1 MAEITL
7 PVSLGEALD
16 KLTILD
22 IKCSKIRDEERKA
35 SALKEYNVLLTSLQE
50 YVTKYAWHYK
60 ILRSVNL
67 SIWDQQDKFHG
78 VEGSKPSEVELGRI
92 CSIILDDNDRRF
104 RVKAKINH
112 IAASSLRE
120 VKGYAKKK
128 AFIYGHLGLGD
139 MFWLNGAVR
148 YLSTCYDE
156 TLVVCKRKYEANVAA
171 LYVDDPTIKLHLIDD
186 DVDLFPFVPVLKAF
200 WEAKRY
206 TVFACGNHLIDP
218 HGPMP
223 EKPWIYDFPYC
234 FYDDMKLSRSV
245 QKDYFYMPT
254 DSEAESL
261 LRLVKRWSPK
271 YIVVHQQSQNKTL
284 PIWDKVAQRSSD
296 PIFDLNENHYEP
308 GHPYYMIAEMVA
320 NKPLFHYKRLLEE
333 ATEIHLLESS
343 VYCMASHLDLSR
355 VLVKKCYD
363 AFDSSNER
371 LGIFDTATV

>member
-35 SALKEYNVLLTSLQE
+35 SALKEYTVLLTSLQE

-60 ILRSVNL
+60 ILREVNL

-78 VEGSKPSEVELGRI
+78 LESAKPTEVELGRI
-92 CSIILDDNDRRF
+92 CSVILDDNDRRF

-156 TLVVCKRKYEANVAA
+156 TLIVCKRKYKANPNQLTHASVNQ
-171 LYVDDPTIKLHLIDD
+171 P
-186 DVDLFPFVPVLKAF
+186 
-200 WEAKRY
+200 
-206 TVFACGNHLIDP
+206 
-218 HGPMP
+218 
-223 EKPWIYDFPYC
+223 KP
-234 FYDDMKLSRSV
+234 
-245 QKDYFYMPT
+245 
-254 DSEAESL
+254 
-261 LRLVKRWSPK
+261 
-271 YIVVHQQSQNKTL
+271 
-284 PIWDKVAQRSSD
+284 
-296 PIFDLNENHYEP
+296 
-308 GHPYYMIAEMVA
+308 
-320 NKPLFHYKRLLEE
+320 
-333 ATEIHLLESS
+333 
-343 VYCMASHLDLSR
+343 
-355 VLVKKCYD
+355 
-363 AFDSSNER
+363 
-371 LGIFDTATV
+371 